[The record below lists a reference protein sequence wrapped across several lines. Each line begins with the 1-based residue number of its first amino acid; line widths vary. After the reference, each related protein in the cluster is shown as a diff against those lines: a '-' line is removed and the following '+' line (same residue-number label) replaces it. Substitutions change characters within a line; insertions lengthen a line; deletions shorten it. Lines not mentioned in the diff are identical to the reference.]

1 MINTLLT
8 IFKLFTFNLYYL
20 PSAEDVY
27 VQTAGISKNGPI
39 SNSLFGWSD
48 PRYHGDAMIMMNNEL
63 VPRLLTWS
71 EFVMFKPSY

>member
-1 MINTLLT
+1 M
-8 IFKLFTFNLYYL
+8 FTQPLSRPGREGFQRY
-20 PSAEDVY
+20 SAGDVY

-39 SNSLFGWSD
+39 SNRLFGWSD

-63 VPRLLTWS
+63 VPRILTWS